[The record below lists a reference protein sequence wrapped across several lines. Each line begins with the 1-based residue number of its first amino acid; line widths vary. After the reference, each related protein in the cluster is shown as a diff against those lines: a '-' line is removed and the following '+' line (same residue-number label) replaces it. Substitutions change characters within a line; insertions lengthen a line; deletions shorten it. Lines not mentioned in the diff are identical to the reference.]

1 VRCPQC
7 GMHVAD
13 VRHHYHDS
21 LPNYVP
27 RPVPVLQR
35 LTGRLWRRSQP
46 QPEPISVR
54 YWRNPTTT
62 RD

>member
-1 VRCPQC
+1 
-7 GMHVAD
+7 MHVAD